1 MRTYFKYKALKWLL
15 IGVSIFPLTMFA
27 QTGSSS
33 VSTTQSQT
41 GIVVLLII
49 MSLCILVASLFLSFK
64 VKTLIKQIRR
74 NREGNKAK
82 RFMKYLNNLNSKQI
96 KKLLLY
102 KRKQN
107 ASNENLDSH

>member
-1 MRTYFKYKALKWLL
+1 MRTYFIYKALKWLL
-15 IGVSIFPLTMFA
+15 TGVSIFPLTMFA

-49 MSLCILVASLFLSFK
+49 MSLCILVASLLLSFK

-74 NREGNKAK
+74 NTEKNKTK
-82 RFMKYLNNLNSKQI
+82 RFMKYLNNLNSNHI
-96 KKLLLY
+96 EKLLQY
-102 KRKQN
+102 KHKQN
-107 ASNENLDSH
+107 A